1 MPGGCLSAFREPVY
15 IEHSYYGSRPPSV
28 FNTPVSPRAVSRSH
42 IIAHPGSYSMSM
54 QLQVTIPPGVAPG
67 QQMLVQN
74 PYGGQ
79 VSVVVPAGVQPGQ
92 AILVQVPAPVPQ
104 PYYSAPQPPTE
115 SHRPAPRAPEPPR
128 QPEPPSR
135 MERQRTQ
142 QLARAQYQ
150 REVASRSA
158 PPTTKTLSN
167 PVMAMCSSSSG
178 GLARCLPWTMVTTG
192 TVQILERFG
201 KYTMVAH
208 PGCHVLNPCLC
219 DCVAAEL
226 SMRVQQLDA
235 HCETKTKV
243 NTPRSRT
250 PTHTRTR
257 TLHPIPPCPH
267 PCPSPRQRLD
277 PTPLTL
283 ARTTSSLHC
292 ASPCS
297 TRCRRPT

>member
-1 MPGGCLSAFREPVY
+1 
-15 IEHSYYGSRPPSV
+15 
-28 FNTPVSPRAVSRSH
+28 
-42 IIAHPGSYSMSM
+42 MSM
-54 QLQVTIPPGVAPG
+54 QLQVTIPPGVVPG

-79 VSVVVPAGVQPGQ
+79 VSVVVPAGMQPGQ

-115 SHRPAPRAPEPPR
+115 SHRPAPRAREPPRQPPR
-128 QPEPPSR
+128 QPEPPSQ

-208 PGCHVLNPCLC
+208 PGCHLLNPCLC

-243 NTPRSRT
+243 NTLPLGPQPTPAHARFTLYPLTRT
-250 PTHTRTR
+250 PT
-257 TLHPIPPCPH
+257 PH
-267 PCPSPRQRLD
+267 HD
-277 PTPLTL
+277 NVFTVHPLTL
-283 ARTTSSLHC
+283 ARTTCSSHC

-297 TRCRRPT
+297 TRYTRPT

>member
-1 MPGGCLSAFREPVY
+1 
-15 IEHSYYGSRPPSV
+15 
-28 FNTPVSPRAVSRSH
+28 
-42 IIAHPGSYSMSM
+42 MSM
-54 QLQVTIPPGVAPG
+54 QLQVTIPPGVVPG

-79 VSVVVPAGVQPGQ
+79 VAVIVPAGVQPGQ

-104 PYYSAPQPPTE
+104 PCYAAPQPLTE
-115 SHRPAPRAPEPPR
+115 SHRPAPRAPEPPEPPHR
-128 QPEPPSR
+128 PEPPSQ

-142 QLARAQYQ
+142 QLAHAKFQRLRAT
-150 REVASRSA
+150 RSA
-158 PPTTKTLSN
+158 PPTTKTLFN
-167 PVMAMCSSSSG
+167 PVMEMCSSSSG

-201 KYTMVAH
+201 KYTTVAH
-208 PGCHVLNPCLC
+208 PGCHLLNPFLC

-243 NTPRSRT
+243 NTLPLGPQLTPAHARFTLYPLTRT
-250 PTHTRTR
+250 PAPRQDSVF
-257 TLHPIPPCPH
+257 TLHPLTLARTASSPYTPL
-267 PCPSPRQRLD
+267 PSPGQRLH
-277 PTPLTL
+277 PTPPYPRQDSVFTLHPLTL

>member
-1 MPGGCLSAFREPVY
+1 MSAARRLAL
-15 IEHSYYGSRPPSV
+15 G
-28 FNTPVSPRAVSRSH
+28 AH
-42 IIAHPGSYSMSM
+42 ITATLGSMSM
-54 QLQVTIPPGVAPG
+54 QLQVTIPPGVVPG

-92 AILVQVPAPVPQ
+92 AILVQVPVPQ
-104 PYYSAPQPPTE
+104 PPMGYSVPQPPTE

-243 NTPRSRT
+243 NTLPLGPQPTPAHARFTLYPLART
-250 PTHTRTR
+250 PAPHLF
-257 TLHPIPPCPH
+257 TLHPL
-267 PCPSPRQRLD
+267 PSPGQRLPRAAHRRAVPGTRD
-277 PTPLTL
+277 PPTL
-283 ARTTSSLHC
+283 
-292 ASPCS
+292 P
-297 TRCRRPT
+297 RP

>member
-1 MPGGCLSAFREPVY
+1 MHRALVISAPVR
-15 IEHSYYGSRPPSV
+15 I
-28 FNTPVSPRAVSRSH
+28 NTPVSAARAVSRSH
-42 IIAHPGSYSMSM
+42 SIAHPGCMSM

-128 QPEPPSR
+128 QPEPPSQ

-201 KYTMVAH
+201 KYTMVAQ

-243 NTPRSRT
+243 NTLPLGPQPTPAHARFTLYPPTRT
-250 PTHTRTR
+250 PTPHLVSVC
-257 TLHPIPPCPH
+257 TLHPL
-267 PCPSPRQRLD
+267 PSPGQV
-277 PTPLTL
+277 
-283 ARTTSSLHC
+283 SK
-292 ASPCS
+292 
-297 TRCRRPT
+297 